1 VTDGGFVRQFLD
13 GLLKQWGVTNDLVT
27 VLVYGAGMLLFA
39 TIVLLLWV
47 APLAGF
53 TSYFERRIAARMQ
66 SRVGPNRVGPHGIL
80 QWIADGLKC
89 LLKEDLIPREAD
101 AKLFKV
107 APYLVFFGMLGT
119 FIVLPFSEWLVI
131 ADLDIGVFFLMAV
144 TAFVAVGII
153 IAGWSSNNKWALLGG
168 MRSAAQIVS
177 YEIPSGLALL
187 AVVLTAGTLSTQGI
201 IRDQGWAPWQWNMF
215 RTPFLFTAFFVY
227 FISALAEINR
237 APFDLP
243 EAESE
248 LVAGYNT
255 EYSGMRFALFFLAEW
270 ADCYVISAV
279 ATMAFLGGWQIPP
292 IVPEAAR
299 PLVQV
304 LAFVA
309 KSFFLIF
316 VVIWVR
322 WTLPRI
328 RVDQMMELCWK
339 YLVPIG
345 FVNLLGTAAWVA
357 FVPPNLGLA
366 TATSITLCVLAA
378 AVVLYF
384 VARVRYNLRAT
395 NAEVSLN
402 PFV

>member
-1 VTDGGFVRQFLD
+1 MRQFLD

-316 VVIWVR
+316 VVIWIR

-357 FVPPNLGLA
+357 FVPPNQVLA
-366 TATSITLCVLAA
+366 TATSITLCVLTA

>member
-1 VTDGGFVRQFLD
+1 MKALLD
-13 GLLKQWGVTNDLVT
+13 GLIQKWGVQSDLL
-27 VLVYGAGMLLFA
+27 VLLIYGAGMLLFA
-39 TIVLLLWV
+39 TVVLLLFV

-66 SRVGPNRVGPHGIL
+66 SRVGPNRVGPQGVL

-101 AKLFKV
+101 AKLFKI
-107 APYLVFFGMLGT
+107 APYLVFLGMFGT
-119 FIVLPFSEWLVI
+119 FVVLPFSQWLVI
-131 ADLDIGVFFLMAV
+131 ADLNVGVFYLLAV

-153 IAGWSSNNKWALLGG
+153 LAGWSSNNKWALLGG

-177 YEIPSGLALL
+177 YEIPSGMALL
-187 AVVLTAGTLSTQGI
+187 AVVTTAGTLSTQGI
-201 IRDQGWAPWQWNMF
+201 IADQGWLPWQWNVF

-227 FISALAEINR
+227 FTAALAEINR
-237 APFDLP
+237 TPFDLP
-243 EAESE
+243 EGESE

-270 ADCYVISAV
+270 ADCYVISAI
-279 ATMAFLGGWQIPP
+279 ATLAFWGGWQVPGF
-292 IVPEAAR
+292 VPEPVR
-299 PLVQV
+299 PFAQV
-304 LAFVA
+304 LVFLG
-309 KSFFLIF
+309 KSFFGVFLT
-316 VVIWVR
+316 IWIR

-357 FVPPNLGLA
+357 FVPRTHPLGQAVGYALFALA
-366 TATSITLCVLAA
+366 VAIGV
-378 AVVLYF
+378 YF
-384 VARVRYNLRAT
+384 LIRVRYNLRAT